1 MSSGKEIPS
10 WAFNAVRAILETL
23 KAKDPHTFYHCC
35 RVGRNARLLGK
46 SAGMDEYTQN
56 ILEYSGLLHDVGKVG
71 IPDQILFKP
80 AKLSA
85 EEIHMM
91 KMHPVKSL
99 QIIKPLLDDPF
110 FQDVAPGVE
119 LHHERL
125 DGLGYPYGLKSKDIS
140 MEVRVITLVDAI
152 DAMVSTRPYR
162 KGMSMD
168 RVLEEIKRCVGTQ
181 FDETLVKVYIESYQS
196 WNQEIKNIKE
206 GEQIAHSLLKVA
218 S

>member
-1 MSSGKEIPS
+1 MSVGKDIPT
-10 WAFNAVRAILETL
+10 WAFNSVRSILEAL

-35 RVGRNARLLGK
+35 RVGRSARLLGK
-46 SAGMDEYTQN
+46 SAGMDEYTQTV
-56 ILEYSGLLHDVGKVG
+56 LEYSGLLHDVGKVG

-80 AKLSA
+80 AKLSS

-99 QIIKPLLDDPF
+99 QIIKPLLDAPF
-110 FQDVAPGVE
+110 FKDVAPGVE

-125 DGLGYPYGLKSKDIS
+125 DGLGYPYGLHAKDIS
-140 MEVRVITLVDAI
+140 MEVRVISLVDAI

-162 KGMSMD
+162 KGMPME
-168 RVLEEIKRCVGTQ
+168 RVIEEVQRCVGTQ
-181 FDETLVKVYIESYQS
+181 FDQGLVDVYLNSYRS

-206 GEQIAHSLLKVA
+206 GEQIAHSLLKIA

>member
-1 MSSGKEIPS
+1 MSGGKQIPS
-10 WAFNAVRAILETL
+10 WAFNAVRSILETL

-46 SAGMDEYTQN
+46 SAGMDEYTLN
-56 ILEYSGLLHDVGKVG
+56 VLEYSGLLHDVGKVG

-110 FQDVAPGVE
+110 FRDVAPGVE

-125 DGLGYPYGLKSKDIS
+125 DGLGYPYGLKAKDIS
-140 MEVRVITLVDAI
+140 MEVRVVTLVDAI

-168 RVLEEIKRCVGTQ
+168 RVLEEIYRCVGTQ
-181 FDETLVKVYIESYQS
+181 FDESLVEVYVKSYQS

>member
-1 MSSGKEIPS
+1 MSVKSIPS
-10 WAFNAVRAILETL
+10 WAFNTVKAILESV

-35 RVGRNARLLGK
+35 RVGRSARLLGK
-46 SAGMDEYTQN
+46 SFGISDNYMLN
-56 ILEYSGLLHDVGKVG
+56 VLEYSGLLHDIGKVG

-80 AKLSA
+80 AKLSV
-85 EEIHMM
+85 EEVHMM

-99 QIIKPLLDDPF
+99 QIIKPLLDEQF
-110 FQDVAPGVE
+110 FKDVSKGVE

-125 DGLGYPYGLKSKDIS
+125 DGLGYPYGLKAEDIP
-140 MEVRVITLVDAI
+140 MEVRIVSLVDSV

-168 RVLEEIKRCVGTQ
+168 RVVEELNRCAGTQ
-181 FDETLVKVYIESYQS
+181 FDPDLVKIYIESYRN
-196 WNQEIKNIKE
+196 WNQEIKNIKD
-206 GEQIAHSLLKVA
+206 GEQIAHSLLKIA

>member
-1 MSSGKEIPS
+1 MSGTNEIPS
-10 WAFNAVRAILETL
+10 WAFNAVRSVLEAL

-35 RVGRNARLLGK
+35 RVGRSARLLGK
-46 SAGMDEYTQN
+46 SIGMNEYTQTV
-56 ILEYSGLLHDVGKVG
+56 LEYSGLLHDVGKVG

-80 AKLSA
+80 AKLSS

-99 QIIKPLLDDPF
+99 QIIKPFLDDPF
-110 FQDVAPGVE
+110 FKDIAPGVE

-125 DGLGYPYGLKSKDIS
+125 DGLGYPYGLQAKDIS
-140 MEVRVITLVDAI
+140 MEVRIVTLVDAI

-168 RVLEEIKRCVGTQ
+168 RVVEEIQRCIGTQ
-181 FDETLVKVYIESYQS
+181 FDEILVDTYIKSYKS